1 MPSTSF
7 IRRTPVALALLLGAL
22 LFGVLAIPGV
32 TMALDQKTIFLPFK
46 INAPDA
52 AAVAGPADK
61 ILERE
66 AMAKGMKMMPRNQA
80 EKLVDYSG
88 TWPPSNAALSKVAE
102 TAGADYVVIGSLNKL
117 GNRISLD
124 SAIIDMLA
132 PKAPYSAFRE
142 ADSLEGLDR
151 VTGEIVTTML
161 AYSNRS
167 ATVASITPEGNERI
181 DSGAILQKISTK
193 PGDFY
198 DPATLRQDLK
208 AVFAMGYFDH
218 VEIEAKD
225 TEAGKNIIFR
235 VQEKPLVG
243 SVVITGAEDIGEQD
257 VRDAANISPNSILNP
272 TKVNEAVQKVKDL
285 YKSKGYYNTE
295 VTAKIN
301 APANANAEVIL
312 EIEEGGKITVE
323 EIAFTGN
330 NSFSDGELKDVIQTS
345 THKWWL
351 SWLTDA
357 GVLKMD
363 VLRQDAERVASFY
376 QNNGFIEAKVGEP
389 IVEQKEDELFVTFP
403 IDEGARYRVGT
414 VDIEGDLIKSKEELI
429 AALKIRDEE
438 YLNRQ
443 VLRDDVTRVTDLYAE
458 QGYAFAEVAPR
469 VNKASGVERVD
480 ILLLVRKG
488 EMAYI
493 NRVEIQG
500 NTRTRD
506 NVIRRDLK
514 VEEGGR
520 FDSKAIRTS
529 TQKLN
534 RLGFFEEVTVTPKP
548 TMSENQMDVVV
559 DVKEKSTG
567 TFQIGAGYSS
577 SENMLFMGEIS
588 EDNIFGT
595 GNKLSLAASTSSE
608 STRYN
613 LKFTNPRLYDSQ
625 VSGSIDLFNWER
637 QYDDFTKD
645 STGAAFRL
653 GHPLWEEWRI
663 FYGYTISDTEL
674 SDIDYANVSTA
685 ILQSED
691 INLLSMPEIGLVRDT
706 RDKYFSPTKGS
717 RNSINVSYAG
727 GMFGGDAQFTKVE
740 ASSNW
745 YFPLFWSTVLQ
756 VKGAA
761 GQAFENEDN
770 KLPVYEKFFLGGMNS
785 IRGFESA
792 SISPRD
798 PVSGDKIGG
807 DKMWYGTV
815 AIKFPLV
822 KDMGMDGEIFHDF
835 GNVYGGNVPGED
847 EDWDFSDYKKSA
859 GLGILWAS
867 PLGPI
872 RLAWGYNLD
881 QQDDEDSSTWDFSM
895 GGSF

>member
-1 MPSTSF
+1 MPSISQ
-7 IRRTPVALALLLGAL
+7 IRRTPLAFALLFYALLLG
-22 LFGVLAIPGV
+22 VLVVPSSS
-32 TMALDQKTIFLPFK
+32 MALEQSTIFLPFK

-52 AAVAGPADK
+52 ATVTGPADK
-61 ILERE
+61 ALERE
-66 AMAKGMKMMPRNQA
+66 AMAKGMKMMPRAQA
-80 EKLVDYSG
+80 EKLVDYRG
-88 TWPPSNAALSKVAE
+88 TWPPTAAALSKVAE
-102 TAGADYVVIGSLNKL
+102 SGGADYVVIGSLNKL
-117 GNRISLD
+117 GNRISVD
-124 SAIIDMLA
+124 CAIIDVLA
-132 PKAPYSAFRE
+132 PKAPYSTFRE
-142 ADSLEGLDR
+142 ADSLEGLGK
-151 VTGEIVTTML
+151 VTGEIVGAML

-167 ATVASITPEGNERI
+167 ATVASIVPEGNARI

-193 PGDFY
+193 PGDLY
-198 DPATLRQDLK
+198 DPTTLREDLK
-208 AVFAMGYFDH
+208 AVFAMGYFDN

-225 TEAGKNIIFR
+225 TEGGKNIIFR

-243 SVVITGAEDIGEQD
+243 TVAITGATEINEEDI
-257 VRDAANISPNSILNP
+257 RDAAGITANSILNP
-272 TKVNEAVQKVKDL
+272 AKVNEAVQKVKDL
-285 YKSKGYYNTE
+285 YKSKGYYNTD

-301 APANANAEVIL
+301 APADANAVVTF
-312 EIEEGGKITVE
+312 EIKEGRKITIE
-323 EIAFTGN
+323 KIAFTGN
-330 NSFSDGELKDVIQTS
+330 NSFSEGELEDAIQTS

-363 VLRQDAERVASFY
+363 ILRQDAERVAAFY
-376 QNNGFIEAKVGEP
+376 QNHGFLEAKVGEP
-389 IVEQKEDELFVTFP
+389 IVEQQEDELFVTFP
-403 IDEGARYRVGT
+403 IDEGPRFRVGT
-414 VDIEGDLIKSKEELI
+414 VDIEGDLIKSKEEML
-429 AALKIRDEE
+429 AELKIRDEE

-443 VLRDDVTRVTDLYAE
+443 VLRDDVTRLTDLYGE
-458 QGYAFAEVAPR
+458 QGYAFAEVNPR
-469 VNKASGVERVD
+469 VNKASGDNRVD
-480 ILLLVRKG
+480 VVLRVDKG
-488 EMAYI
+488 AMASI

-529 TQKLN
+529 TQKLK

-548 TMSENQMDVVV
+548 TMTENQMDVVV

-567 TFQIGAGYSS
+567 SFQIGAGYSS
-577 SENMLFMGEIS
+577 SENVLFMGEIS

-595 GNKLSLAASTSSE
+595 GNKLSLAASTSSK

-637 QYDDFTKD
+637 EYDDFTKD

-653 GHPLWEEWRI
+653 GHPLFEEVRI

-674 SDIDYANVSTA
+674 SDIDYSNVSTA
-685 ILQSED
+685 ILQSKD
-691 INLLSMPEIGLVRDT
+691 INLLSMPEVGLVRDT
-706 RDKYFSPTKGS
+706 RDKMFSPTKGS

-727 GMFGGDAQFTKVE
+727 GPFGGDAEFTKVE
-740 ASSNW
+740 ASSSW
-745 YFPLFWSTVLQ
+745 YFPMFWSTVFH

-792 SISPRD
+792 SISPVD
-798 PVSGDKIGG
+798 PLTGDKIGG

-815 AIKFPLV
+815 AIIFPLI

-835 GNVYGGNVPGED
+835 GNVYGGDVPGED
-847 EDWDFSDYKKSA
+847 EDWDFSDYKKTA
-859 GLGILWAS
+859 GVGILWAS

-872 RLAWGYNLD
+872 RLAWGFNLD
-881 QQDDEDSSTWDFSM
+881 KQDGEDSSNWDFSM
-895 GGSF
+895 GGTF